1 MSFELIDRV
10 QQKAVIKVIG
20 VGGAGGN
27 AINHMVLEKIEGV
40 EFICANTDSQA
51 LEKIPNSCKKVQM
64 GVQTTKGLG
73 AGAHPE
79 IGKEAAIEDQES
91 LRDAIT
97 GCDMLFITA
106 GMGGGTGTGASPIIA
121 DLAKELGVLTVGV
134 VTKPFDFE
142 GPKRMSAAQEGIDSL
157 RGKVDSLI
165 TIPNSKLVS
174 ILGADTALQDAFGEA
189 NRVLQRAVQG
199 IAELVT
205 KPGIINL
212 DFADVR
218 TVMSEMGV
226 AMMGTGIGKGMERAA
241 DAMNQAIQS
250 PLLEEIKIED
260 ARGLLAN
267 ITHNETFTINELDY
281 IGNGLRAL
289 AGQDAHVLIGTTIDE
304 SLDDEVR
311 VTIVATGLGLNEPE
325 IDEPELEEPLETII
339 SDPEL
344 GSEVNLEDPTYH
356 QEGEVIANETMN
368 NIMENVEESFEEPT
382 FTSNETNEYSPSH
395 DEDNIETTTEVIC
408 EITEP
413 QEFSETKFDEFD
425 QSSGSYEPETVEVYR
440 KKETD
445 KESRK
450 ENGELNYEILD
461 IPAFLRR
468 QAD

>member
-174 ILGADTALQDAFGEA
+174 ILGADTSLQDAFGEA

-325 IDEPELEEPLETII
+325 IEEHLETII
-339 SDPEL
+339 SDPEIEN
-344 GSEVNLEDPTYH
+344 EVGLEDTTYH
-356 QEGEVIANETMN
+356 QEGEVIANQTMN
-368 NIMENVEESFEEPT
+368 NIMENVEESFEEST
-382 FTSNETNEYSPSH
+382 FISNEEDEYIPPH
-395 DEDNIETTTEVIC
+395 DTDNLETTNEVIC

-413 QEFSETKFDEFD
+413 EENSETKFDEFD
-425 QSSGSYEPETVEVYR
+425 QSSGCYEPETVEVYR
-440 KKETD
+440 RKETD